1 MAQLAQFS
9 GRGEGRVAVPTDLP
23 TRRSLSALQARL
35 ADTQARRAT
44 LLEQGNRLIRAFAE
58 KYPDSPA
65 RVVRYADRTLND
77 YRWRLSRK
85 AKWRHL
91 GIPSNAV
98 TLELTGELGR
108 HVLASLPE
116 VARMDWL
123 SFEARRQALN
133 YQSAVTKYEVM
144 RLRQLI
150 VQQEQLRQLG
160 RQGGR

>member
-9 GRGEGRVAVPTDLP
+9 GRGEGVAAPTDLP
-23 TRRSLSALQARL
+23 TRRSLSALEARL
-35 ADTQARRAT
+35 ADKEERRAA
-44 LLEQGNRLIRAFAE
+44 LLAQGNCLIRAFTE

-98 TLELTGELGR
+98 TVELTGVLGR

-150 VQQEQLRQLG
+150 MQQEQLRQLG